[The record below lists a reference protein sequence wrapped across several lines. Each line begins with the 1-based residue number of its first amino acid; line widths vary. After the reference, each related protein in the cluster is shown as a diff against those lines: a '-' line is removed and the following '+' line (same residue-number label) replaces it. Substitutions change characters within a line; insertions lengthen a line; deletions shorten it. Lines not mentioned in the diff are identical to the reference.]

1 MPIYWLIDSRSRR
14 VVVTAEGKVTRA
26 EFEEYLEAVTG
37 AGANSYGKIF
47 DGTRGENAMAAEDMA
62 ALAARFRQL
71 HAQPHGPL
79 AICWRRRGA
88 SSWSLCLGHWR
99 RRTGPCGFSRASSAR
114 CIGSTA
120 TSKAAAAPGRHEQ
133 GVRIARCRP
142 PAALLAHLALVAR
155 LGAASPRSP
164 PSRSLP
170 CHGGTAMP
178 ARWSV

>member
-47 DGTRGENAMAAEDMA
+47 DGTRGENGMAAEDMA

-79 AICWRRRGA
+79 AIVLAPARRVQLEPVLGA
-88 SSWSLCLGHWR
+88 LAAANRPLR
-99 RRTGPCGFSRASSAR
+99 LF
-114 CIGSTA
+114 
-120 TSKAAAAPGRHEQ
+120 TSKLS
-133 GVRIARCRP
+133 
-142 PAALLAHLALVAR
+142 ALHWIDAHVKGGG
-155 LGAASPRSP
+155 GAGSS
-164 PSRSLP
+164 
-170 CHGGTAMP
+170 
-178 ARWSV
+178 

>member
-47 DGTRGENAMAAEDMA
+47 DGTRGENGMAAEDMA

-79 AICWRRRGA
+79 AIVLAPARRVQLEPVLGA
-88 SSWSLCLGHWR
+88 LAAANRPVRLFTSKL
-99 RRTGPCGFSRASSAR
+99 SALR
-114 CIGSTA
+114 WIDDHVKGDGGAGST
-120 TSKAAAAPGRHEQ
+120 
-133 GVRIARCRP
+133 
-142 PAALLAHLALVAR
+142 
-155 LGAASPRSP
+155 
-164 PSRSLP
+164 
-170 CHGGTAMP
+170 
-178 ARWSV
+178 

>member
-47 DGTRGENAMAAEDMA
+47 DGTRGENGMAAEDMA

-79 AICWRRRGA
+79 AIVLAPARRVQLEPVLGA
-88 SSWSLCLGHWR
+88 LAAANRPLR
-99 RRTGPCGFSRASSAR
+99 LF
-114 CIGSTA
+114 
-120 TSKAAAAPGRHEQ
+120 TSKLS
-133 GVRIARCRP
+133 
-142 PAALLAHLALVAR
+142 ALRWVDDHVKAG
-155 LGAASPRSP
+155 GA
-164 PSRSLP
+164 
-170 CHGGTAMP
+170 T
-178 ARWSV
+178 